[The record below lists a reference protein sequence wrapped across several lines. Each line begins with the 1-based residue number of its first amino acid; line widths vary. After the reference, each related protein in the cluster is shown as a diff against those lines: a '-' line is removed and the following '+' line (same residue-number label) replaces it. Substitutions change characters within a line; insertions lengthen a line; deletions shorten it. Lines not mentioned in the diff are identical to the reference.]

1 MDKTVVPSFC
11 IVVETDNLMAQWARR
26 AMRRLSGG
34 RVAGR
39 EDFGQLALTP
49 LRYPDCHM
57 NQESLLCSPT

>member
-11 IVVETDNLMAQWARR
+11 IVVETDSLVAQWARR

-34 RVAGR
+34 RGAGR
-39 EDFGQLALTP
+39 EDVRQLARRP